1 MELGAPEL
9 ILILLI
15 IVLLFGVGRISKV
28 GKELGT
34 GIRAFREGLQG
45 DKPTDAPVQVK
56 ENVVE
61 TIVSEVKGDV
71 ADVKNA
77 ITETTDTQ
85 PRKE

>member
-15 IVLLFGVGRISKV
+15 IVLLFGVGRIGKV

-45 DKPTDAPVQVK
+45 NNPPGAPTQEPVQVK

-61 TIVSEVKGDV
+61 QAVS
-71 ADVKNA
+71 DVKDA
-77 ITETTDTQ
+77 INEVRDKKSS
-85 PRKE
+85 KE